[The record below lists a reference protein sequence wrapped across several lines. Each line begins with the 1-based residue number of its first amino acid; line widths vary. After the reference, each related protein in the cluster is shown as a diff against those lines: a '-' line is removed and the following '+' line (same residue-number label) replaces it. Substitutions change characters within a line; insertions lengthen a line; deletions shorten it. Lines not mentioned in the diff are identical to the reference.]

1 MEVRVLVAIIGGQ
14 SKDEE
19 HLARIAASAGH
30 QLEFYRAGPPGNDV
44 KPRALVF
51 EAQDRPDLAVGALR
65 ALRQDPYFD
74 TVGALIALNAN
85 PAGTG
90 ELPGEFD
97 DFVFHP
103 YTGEELLLRLRAL
116 ERRRSP
122 LDLRARAARSE
133 PIEGIQVEGA
143 SRTLYLEGRA
153 VQLTARE
160 FALFTHLCQ
169 WRGRVLSREH
179 LLTSVW
185 GSRYSG
191 GRRTVDI
198 HVRRLRAKLGSA
210 LPIETVRGSGYR
222 LRGSGESPDS
232 GGRASGSPVSD
243 GLVSD
248 GLAPGGTVLDDQPI
262 SAAVFV
268 PTLSSAS

>member
-1 MEVRVLVAIIGGQ
+1 MLVAIIGGRD
-14 SKDEE
+14 KDEE

-51 EAQDRPDLAVGALR
+51 EAQDRPDLAAGALR
-65 ALRQDPYFD
+65 AVRQDPYFD
-74 TVGALIALNAN
+74 TVGALIALDAN
-85 PAGTG
+85 RASASD
-90 ELPGEFD
+90 LPGEFD

-103 YTGEELLLRLRAL
+103 YTGEELQLRLRAL
-116 ERRRSP
+116 ERRRAPIDGRGRS
-122 LDLRARAARSE
+122 ARSE
-133 PIEGIQVEGA
+133 PIEGVQVEGA
-143 SRTLYLEGRA
+143 SRTLYLDGRA

-198 HVRRLRAKLGSA
+198 HVRRLRAKLGQA
-210 LPIETVRGSGYR
+210 LPLETVRGAGYR
-222 LRGSGESPDS
+222 LRGAGESAGS
-232 GGRASGSPVSD
+232 GGGALSG
-243 GLVSD
+243 G
-248 GLAPGGTVLDDQPI
+248 ARPGVPVLDDQPI
-262 SAAVFV
+262 SAAVFA